1 MLQIRLCILFYM
13 AGTMVNSMK
22 KIIACFFVVSIAGV
36 FFAPG
41 RRTEYVNVY
50 NWYRMLPRPIIDQ
63 FEKETGINVRYDVF
77 DNNEVLEAKLLAT
90 NSGYD
95 VVFPSASPYVA
106 HQLEAGIYT
115 PLNKDMIPNIKYVD
129 PFFLEQM
136 KKVDP
141 SLQYAIPYVWG
152 TTGLL
157 YDEDAVAHLFN
168 KDVLNSSGLIFDLEN
183 VSKVSHLGVALLEES
198 VDVFPMVMWFL
209 GLDPSCKS
217 SDGLNKARALLLQI
231 RPHIKRFSGDRMSS
245 DLLSGDLVLAQFW
258 SGDAY
263 GTILAG
269 KKMGKN
275 FRYTIPKEGT
285 TLWIDVM
292 AIPVGAPNMKNAY
305 KFVNFMLRP
314 DIAAQLS
321 NATYATT
328 TVTESRS
335 HINKELLQVKFLY
348 PDANVMSSL
357 QLDTPSLGES
367 GREYDKERLR
377 IWAKVKQARF

>member
-1 MLQIRLCILFYM
+1 
-13 AGTMVNSMK
+13 MVKSMK
-22 KIIACFFVVSIAGV
+22 KIIACFFVASIAG
-36 FFAPG
+36 FFLVPG

-106 HQLEAGIYT
+106 HQLEAGVYT
-115 PLNKDMIPNIKYVD
+115 PLNKDMIPNITYVD
-129 PFFLEQM
+129 SFFWEQM

-141 SLQYAIPYVWG
+141 SLQYAIPYIWG

-157 YDEDAVAHLFN
+157 YDEDAVSYLFD
-168 KDVLNSSGLIFDLEN
+168 KDVLNGSGLIFDLKN

-198 VDVFPMVMWFL
+198 VDVFPMVMRFL
-209 GLDPSCKS
+209 GLDPSSKNAEE
-217 SDGLNKARALLLQI
+217 LNRARTLLLQI

-292 AIPVGAPNMKNAY
+292 AIPVGAPNLKNAY

-314 DIAAQLS
+314 DIAAKLS

-335 HINKELLQVKFLY
+335 QINKELLQVKFLY
-348 PDANVMSSL
+348 PDADVMSSL